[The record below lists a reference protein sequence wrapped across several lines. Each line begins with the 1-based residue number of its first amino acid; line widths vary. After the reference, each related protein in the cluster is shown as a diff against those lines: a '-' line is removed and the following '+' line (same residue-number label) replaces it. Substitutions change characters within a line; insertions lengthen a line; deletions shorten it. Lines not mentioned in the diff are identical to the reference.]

1 MKKRKAGEPLANDA
15 RLVECVCT
23 LVTPSLLPRFLP
35 FASPPLIF
43 SSSSSSR
50 FIFIISRMIF
60 LTVFS

>member
-23 LVTPSLLPRFLP
+23 LVTPRLLPPFLRVP
-35 FASPPLIF
+35 FLF
-43 SSSSSSR
+43 SLSSR
-50 FIFIISRMIF
+50 FIFMISRMIF

>member
-23 LVTPSLLPRFLP
+23 LVTPSLLPRFLHVP
-35 FASPPLIF
+35 FASRPLF
-43 SSSSSSR
+43 SSTSR
-50 FIFIISRMIF
+50 FIFMISRMIF

>member
-43 SSSSSSR
+43 SSSSSR